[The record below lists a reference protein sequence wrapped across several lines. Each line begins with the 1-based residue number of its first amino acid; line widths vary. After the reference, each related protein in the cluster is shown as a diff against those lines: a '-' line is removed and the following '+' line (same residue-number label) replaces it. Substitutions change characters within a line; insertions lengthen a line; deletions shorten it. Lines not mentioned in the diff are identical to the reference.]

1 MTTPFQFRQ
10 AGSRGSAAPYLHPAA
25 EALFPAITPGLRVL
39 DVGCGNGYWA
49 GWFVEHGA
57 QVVGLDPSPSGI
69 RVARESV
76 PTARFEEAIVST
88 DTLSQLSEQP
98 FDLVVSFE
106 VVEHVYSPKTWAL
119 GCFSALKPGGTLVCS
134 TPYHGYLKNLAIALL
149 GKWDRHHETLH
160 EGGHIKFWSVVTLTR
175 QLEEVGFRD
184 VQFCGAGRY
193 PWLWKSM
200 VLSARKP

>member
-1 MTTPFQFRQ
+1 MTTPFHFRQ

-25 EALFPAITPGLRVL
+25 EALFPPITPGMRVL

-49 GWFVEHGA
+49 GWFVERGC

-69 RVARESV
+69 RVAREAV
-76 PTARFEEAIVST
+76 PGARFEETIVST
-88 DTLSQLSEQP
+88 DTLSQLNEEP

-119 GCFSALKPGGTLVCS
+119 GCLTALKPGGTLVCS
-134 TPYHGYLKNLAIALL
+134 TPYHGYLKNLGIAIF
-149 GKWDRHHETLH
+149 GKWDHHH
-160 EGGHIKFWSVVTLTR
+160 QPMNEGGHIKFWSVPTLTR
-175 QLEEVGFRD
+175 QLNEVGFRD
-184 VQFCGAGRY
+184 VQFRGAGRY

-200 VLSARKP
+200 VLSARK